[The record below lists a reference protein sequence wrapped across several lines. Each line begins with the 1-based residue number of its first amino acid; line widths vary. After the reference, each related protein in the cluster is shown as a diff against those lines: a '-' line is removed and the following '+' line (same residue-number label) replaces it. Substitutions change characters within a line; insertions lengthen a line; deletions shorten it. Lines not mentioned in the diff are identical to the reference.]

1 MDIGNVIKSLR
12 KTKGINQTDL
22 ADRIE
27 ITQSYLSLIE
37 KNRKEPNLSTL
48 KRISNSLEIPLPII
62 FFMSLEE
69 QDIPERKKEAF
80 NMIFPSVN
88 SFIESLFLSNNDQI

>member
-22 ADRIE
+22 ANHIE

-48 KRISNSLEIPLPII
+48 KRISHSLEVPLPIM

-69 QDIPERKKEAF
+69 NDIPQKKKEAF

-88 SFIESLFLSNNDQI
+88 SFIESLFITAND